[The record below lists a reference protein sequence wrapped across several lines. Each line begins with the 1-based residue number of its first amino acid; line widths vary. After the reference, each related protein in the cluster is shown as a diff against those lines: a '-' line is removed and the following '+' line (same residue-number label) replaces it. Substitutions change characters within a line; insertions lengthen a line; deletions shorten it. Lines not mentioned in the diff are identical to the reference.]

1 MIDNWIEITNIE
13 ILENHTKID
22 RGVMKITKK
31 TTKVQIQSQ
40 KKSSEFKNH
49 AWKLKSDLLI
59 AIA

>member
-49 AWKLKSDLLI
+49 A
-59 AIA
+59 